1 LLVNAN
7 LSEHTAI
14 PFHGVARGPFYDY
27 APQWYID
34 VGFKLIQAQLIA
46 ACVPYITLCAG
57 FGVPKVKQWL
67 DSGRTMSPY
76 KTKKR
81 GMQLYKDTYSGPDYV
96 IHFKYSGVV
105 NIVYIAM
112 MYGMGMPLLFPIA
125 ALNIFN
131 QWITERI
138 AVAYL
143 AKLPP
148 ALDSKLTDNC
158 IQVLRWA
165 PLLLLFN
172 GYWIVS
178 NQ

>member
-1 LLVNAN
+1 
-7 LSEHTAI
+7 
-14 PFHGVARGPFYDY
+14 
-27 APQWYID
+27 
-34 VGFKLIQAQLIA
+34 LIQAQLIA
-46 ACVPYITLCAG
+46 AVVPYITLAAG
-57 FGVPKVKQWL
+57 FAVPLAKKWL
-67 DSGRTMSPY
+67 DSSRSMDPY
-76 KTKKR
+76 QTKKR
-81 GMQLYKDTYSGPDYV
+81 GMQLYKDVYSGPDYV

-105 NIVYIAM
+105 NTVYIAM
-112 MYGMGMPLLFPIA
+112 MYGIGMPLLFPIA

-158 IQVLRWA
+158 ISVLRWA

-172 GYWIVS
+172 GYWMVS